1 MNPIADNL
9 ARVKERIEAAARRAG
24 RRPDAVRLVAVSK
37 TVDAA
42 RIREAV
48 EAGINS
54 LGENYIQ
61 EAQKKIPELGHGV
74 SWHFIGHLQSN
85 KAKIAARLFDFIHSV
100 DSRKLAEEL
109 SRAAQQE
116 KKVLPVLLQV
126 NVAGEESKF
135 GTTEAGA
142 LDLLRQI
149 SPLQGIS
156 VKGLMTMPP
165 FFDAPEESRL
175 YFREL
180 RRLAESI
187 ARSSIPGISMG
198 ELSMG
203 MSGDYEVA
211 IEEGATLIRV
221 GTAIFGPRPVK

>member
-9 ARVKERIEAAARRAG
+9 AKVKERIEAAARRAG
-24 RRPDAVRLVAVSK
+24 RNPNAVRLVAVSK
-37 TVDAA
+37 TVEPA
-42 RIREAV
+42 RIRVAI
-48 EAGINS
+48 EAGVVS

-61 EAQKKIPELGHGV
+61 EAQKKIAELGRGV

-100 DSRKLAEEL
+100 DSRKVAEEL

-149 SPLQGIS
+149 STLQGIS
-156 VKGLMTMPP
+156 VRGLMAMPP
-165 FFDAPEESRL
+165 FFEAPEKSRP
-175 YFREL
+175 YFRDL

-187 ARSSIPGISMG
+187 AGSSIPGITME
-198 ELSMG
+198 ELSIG

-211 IEEGATLIRV
+211 VEEGATLVRV
-221 GTAIFGPRPVK
+221 GTAIFGARPAK